1 MKGKIKLE
9 KDVSVIK
16 KFVALIDSLI
26 KLKIGDRFSVTYDG
40 DINLVFRDKNNDEGC
55 VIAFFDNCDSECFE
69 FCDEV
74 ANYHGSLIYPAVV
87 DFHDMVI
94 IFFRKS

>member
-26 KLKIGDRFSVTYDG
+26 KLQIGDCFSVTYDG
-40 DINLVFRDKNNDEGC
+40 DINLVFSNQNNDEDC
-55 VIAFFDNCDSECFE
+55 IIAFFDNCDSECFE

-74 ANYHGSLIYPAVV
+74 ANYHGSLIYSAVV
-87 DFHDMVI
+87 FFHDVVI
-94 IFFRKS
+94 KLL